1 MTVRTPG
8 LGRAGHAGRG
18 RQATREAVVAT
29 ALRLF
34 AERGYLG
41 VRVEDIA
48 REAGVSRATFY
59 KYFSEREEILAALF
73 DRLLGDEPDIEPDPL
88 AGTEGQVKATA
99 EAAIRQMLE
108 QEELARFVYSLP
120 VRHTALLRPQDVATP
135 AVFRQIHRL
144 IEQGVERGD
153 VREDLPVEL
162 MCSHVHGALETA
174 MRDWAEGKV
183 DDPIARLTQLLELAF
198 HGVAAADAPAK
209 PNPRRHA
216 ARRKA

>member
-1 MTVRTPG
+1 MTVRPAG

-18 RQATREAVVAT
+18 REATREAVVAT

-88 AGTEGQVKATA
+88 TGTQEQVKAAA
-99 EAAIRQMLE
+99 EAAIRRMLD

-120 VRHTALLRPQDVATP
+120 VRHTALLRPQNVATP

-144 IEQGVERGD
+144 IEHGVDRGD
-153 VREDLPVEL
+153 VRDDLPVEL

-183 DDPIARLTQLLELAF
+183 DDPVTRLSQLLELAF
-198 HGVAAADAPAK
+198 HGVATADASGQT
-209 PNPRRHA
+209 NVRRHP
-216 ARRKA
+216 ARRTS